1 MNYIYKDFILFIFKD
16 YKKKAIKIFFLSL
29 IETFLEVFSIIILIG
44 ALTIILGQNNLENR
58 LIDKLNIFFFFDS
71 RINTNLFYLVIGIY
85 LFKNIILIFINWLKL
100 DLCGTIFTG
109 ISGDTYKVL
118 LKKDNLFFSNYTSG
132 DLAQN
137 VIGES
142 QFAKDVVVS
151 FVTLCTE
158 MLIIF
163 FMFLLIFFQKPFIGS
178 FTIIFLILAS
188 LFYYFF
194 MKKKNISLGEKRQ
207 SSSISI
213 MNLLFQSIAAHKLI
227 ILKNKIN
234 YFFNKFFGNINVI
247 YKVSRDQGTIHY
259 SAHLWLESCVL
270 LILFFSLAPF
280 LNEANKL
287 NQIASDV
294 ILITVISLRF
304 IPSFSIILNSYSS
317 IQFGQKA
324 ILNILEILKSKN
336 YLDNENSKD
345 LKLLINKVTLK
356 SLSFKYEGTDNY
368 IFKDFN
374 FSTKN
379 NLLIGVKGNNGSG
392 KSTLLNIIA
401 GLIKPNKGNLILN
414 DKSVYDDFEIHSNW
428 KRMVGYVDQK
438 FFFSNE
444 SVFKNIAFGEEYDQI
459 DKKKVEECL
468 LEVNLLNFFKNNKD
482 GLDMVIGENGIKLS
496 GGQLQRLNIA
506 RALYTDPKVL
516 ILDEVTNNLDTESQK
531 TLLNLIKS
539 LKKKTLIFIATH
551 SEFILEDCDS
561 VISL

>member
-1 MNYIYKDFILFIFKD
+1 
-16 YKKKAIKIFFLSL
+16 
-29 IETFLEVFSIIILIG
+29 
-44 ALTIILGQNNLENR
+44 
-58 LIDKLNIFFFFDS
+58 
-71 RINTNLFYLVIGIY
+71 
-85 LFKNIILIFINWLKL
+85 
-100 DLCGTIFTG
+100 
-109 ISGDTYKVL
+109 
-118 LKKDNLFFSNYTSG
+118 
-132 DLAQN
+132 
-137 VIGES
+137 
-142 QFAKDVVVS
+142 
-151 FVTLCTE
+151 
-158 MLIIF
+158 
-163 FMFLLIFFQKPFIGS
+163 
-178 FTIIFLILAS
+178 
-188 LFYYFF
+188 
-194 MKKKNISLGEKRQ
+194 
-207 SSSISI
+207 

>member
-58 LIDKLNIFFFFDS
+58 LIDKLNNFFFFDS
-71 RINTNLFYLVIGIY
+71 RININLFYLVIGIY